1 MARLRSSKRN
11 SSSRSYTST
20 LTTIAFIALCAIGV
34 WMLTSNPKITP
45 QTTTHVTKPVITTTT
60 DIAADA
66 DVSISNEVEHTE
78 TRSKKDTHVYEDNP
92 GDLPDDAIK
101 SDELKSNDDTDN
113 KEESNYGK
121 QETDGGDSKA
131 DQESSSQD
139 LKGEGSGEE
148 QQKQEERQNQVSEE
162 SSHTQ
167 NRQADHQTS
176 QESSQSEGSQEASVN
191 QEQETN
197 ASQEQ
202 KTNVNQE
209 QEQSTV
215 SETDDSNSHGS
226 INQNEEQDQAQE
238 QQQQQ
243 QEDVENSSKDLQDSQ
258 NQESK
263 EDQQQGSGLDENNQ
277 ESDHNEK
284 TYEEQQQEQRIEDTG
299 GQNSSQES
307 QKEVS
312 EEDKKQRIQQQQQQK
327 QDVED
332 SKDLQD
338 SQNQESKEDEQQQGS
353 GLNENNQESNQNE
366 KPFED
371 QQQQDSTVINESNQE
386 SDQNE
391 KTYDEQQQ
399 ERRQEDTGV
408 QDSSQESQN
417 EASEED
423 QKQRI
428 QQQQQ
433 QQQQQT
439 HDQETEQESQVDSN
453 TNQETKQEPSS
464 GESAFPGGGNP
475 GIPKESKES
484 WSTQA
489 AESENQKERRKEE
502 SDGND
507 SMYGYTWQLCNV
519 TAGPDYIPCLDN
531 EKALRQLHTTGH
543 FEHRERHCPELG
555 PTCLVSLPQG
565 YKRPITWPQ
574 SRDKIWYH
582 NVPHPKLAEVKGH
595 QNWVKVTG
603 EFLTFPGGG
612 TQFIHGALHYIDF
625 VQQAVPKIK
634 WGKHTRVILDVGC
647 GVASFGGYNFE
658 RDVLTMSFAPKDEHE
673 AQVQFALERG
683 IPAISA
689 VMGSQRLPFPS
700 RVFDLIHCARC
711 RVPWHA
717 EGGKLLL
724 ELNRLLR
731 PGGYFVWSATPVYQ
745 KLQEDVEIWQAM
757 SALTVS
763 MCWELVTIKKDKL
776 NGIGAAIYRK
786 PTTNNCYDQR
796 IKNSPPMCDNDDDAN
811 AAWYVPLQACMH
823 RVPRSKSQ
831 RGGKWPE
838 DWPERLQIPPY
849 WLKSSQM
856 GIYGKPA
863 PQDFEADYEHWK
875 HVVSNSYMKGLGIS
889 WSNVR
894 NIMDMRAV
902 YGGFAAALK
911 DLKVWVFNVVNTDS
925 PDTLPIIY
933 ERGLFGIYHDWCES
947 FSTYPRTYDLLHAD
961 HLFSKL
967 KKRCQ
972 LAPVLAE
979 VDRIARPGG
988 KLIVRDEPSA
998 IEEVENLLKSL
1009 HWEVHLIFSKDQEG
1023 LLSAQKGEWRPQTY
1037 AAFT

>member
-34 WMLTSNPKITP
+34 WMLASNPQVTP

-66 DVSISNEVEHTE
+66 DVSISNEVEHAE
-78 TRSKKDTHVYEDNP
+78 SRSKKDTHVYEDNP

-101 SDELKSNDDTDN
+101 SDELKSNDDSDN

-131 DQESSSQD
+131 DQEGSSQD

-148 QQKQEERQNQVSEE
+148 QQKQEERQNHISEE
-162 SSHTQ
+162 SSYTQ
-167 NRQADHQTS
+167 NRQAGQTS
-176 QESSQSEGSQEASVN
+176 HESSQSEGSQEASVN

-197 ASQEQ
+197 ASQEE
-202 KTNVNQE
+202 KTNDNQE
-209 QEQSTV
+209 QEQRTV
-215 SETDDSNSHGS
+215 SETDDSNSHDS

-243 QEDVENSSKDLQDSQ
+243 QKQEDVEKSGKDLQDSQ

-312 EEDKKQRIQQQQQQK
+312 EEDQKQRTQQQQQQK
-327 QDVED
+327 QDVEEN
-332 SKDLQD
+332 SKDLQN

-371 QQQQDSTVINESNQE
+371 QHQQDSSVHNVNNQE

-399 ERRQEDTGV
+399 EQRQEDTGV

-417 EASEED
+417 EVSEED

-428 QQQQQ
+428 Q

-453 TNQETKQEPSS
+453 TNQETKQESSS
-464 GESAFPGGGNP
+464 GESAFPGGLNP

-555 PTCLVSLPQG
+555 PTCLVPLPQG

-647 GVASFGGYNFE
+647 GVASFGGYIFE
-658 RDVLTMSFAPKDEHE
+658 RDVLTISFAPKDEHE

-717 EGGKLLL
+717 EGACSGGKLLL

-849 WLKSSQM
+849 WLKSSQK

-875 HVVSNSYMKGLGIS
+875 HVVGNSYMKGLGIS

-894 NIMDMRAV
+894 NVMDMRAV
-902 YGGFAAALK
+902 YGG
-911 DLKVWVFNVVNTDS
+911 
-925 PDTLPIIY
+925 
-933 ERGLFGIYHDWCES
+933 
-947 FSTYPRTYDLLHAD
+947 
-961 HLFSKL
+961 
-967 KKRCQ
+967 CQ

-988 KLIVRDEPSA
+988 KLIVRDESSA

-1023 LLSAQKGEWRPQTY
+1023 LLIAQKDEWRPQTR
-1037 AAFT
+1037 AAFS